1 MLLSL
6 CGPRLLQRQGHT
18 AVGVEVVRKV
28 VDKLLRDA
36 NMSPRAQRF
45 GIVKFSSTDASPNVF
60 VTEFFNIFARVIST
74 MYL

>member
-18 AVGVEVVRKV
+18 VVGVEVVRKV

-36 NMSPRAQRF
+36 NMSPRAQR
-45 GIVKFSSTDASPNVF
+45 IIKFSSADASPNVF